1 MVDLD
6 DLQKAVARSHG
17 LHFGDTDLRERLRDL
32 QHQVAELA
40 HARDATVRVKE
51 IGDVGWALLQLAN
64 EECVDFGECV
74 QNTLSTLTAREPG
87 RKVAIIGTSANPITN
102 GHITMGLEI
111 LALTDCEEVWYLLV
125 GEHPWG
131 KSLLPAEH
139 RLEMARLATAPY
151 PKLKVS
157 DFEIEHGER
166 IYAQTRQTSG
176 VLNGFLLPAFP
187 RYSFSWV
194 MGSDVAQTFHK
205 WDGHDGMAEHIRM
218 IVIHRQGYEFE
229 KAGSVLAA
237 DRHLYLREDIVTS
250 NISSTLVRNRGKDYD
265 GSKLLALVPK
275 VVWDYLQDN
284 RLFDDGMMVAP

>member
-1 MVDLD
+1 MSDID
-6 DLQKAVARSHG
+6 DLQKAVGRSHS
-17 LHFGDTDLRERLRDL
+17 LHYGSTDLRERLRDL

-40 HARDATVRVKE
+40 HAPDAAVRIKE
-51 IGDVGWALLQLAN
+51 IGDVGWALMQLAN
-64 EECVDFGECV
+64 EEEVSFGKCVET
-74 QNTLSTLTAREPG
+74 TLSTLKGREPG

-131 KSLLPAEH
+131 KKLLPAEH
-139 RLEMARLATAPY
+139 RLHMARLATSPY

-166 IYAQTRQTSG
+166 IYAKTRQTSG
-176 VLNGFLLPAFP
+176 VLREFLLPAFP
-187 RYSFSWV
+187 QYSFSWI

-205 WDGHDGMAEHIRM
+205 WDGHEWMAENVRLV
-218 IVIHRQGYEFE
+218 VIHRQGYDFD
-229 KAGSVLAA
+229 KAGSVLAD

-275 VVWDYLQDN
+275 VVWNYLDQN
-284 RLFDDGMMVAP
+284 RLFDDPSISEK